1 MYVRTYV
8 RTYVCQCTLNSLCCE
23 ALMHMATTTCVIHF
37 VACESR
43 VFVGGWKTR
52 KLNKTNFEGRKRG
65 RGEGENARPFTIFCI
80 FHVDS
85 TNSNGI
91 FEYLCRAAL

>member
-65 RGEGENARPFTIFCI
+65 RGEGDARPLLRVTLPSSAENLSFFI
-80 FHVDS
+80 H
-85 TNSNGI
+85 
-91 FEYLCRAAL
+91 